1 MGAACVVADV
11 VVLNCV
17 VAEVVVV
24 VAVVVAV
31 MLVVLVFVCG
41 EVALFFCLWFL
52 ARCRYDC

>member
-41 EVALFFCLWFL
+41 EVALVFVIVVLGKVPV
-52 ARCRYDC
+52 